1 MNKDQRGKYVRQK
14 ANLRVGR
21 KEQTDV
27 VNNITLVF
35 LTVKSQDIVCY
46 QNCLKWKKKTWLYI
60 TATKPKF
67 LLINDG
73 ER

>member
-46 QNCLKWKKKTWLYI
+46 QNCLKWKKKNMVIYYRHK
-60 TATKPKF
+60 TKISPY
-67 LLINDG
+67 
-73 ER
+73 